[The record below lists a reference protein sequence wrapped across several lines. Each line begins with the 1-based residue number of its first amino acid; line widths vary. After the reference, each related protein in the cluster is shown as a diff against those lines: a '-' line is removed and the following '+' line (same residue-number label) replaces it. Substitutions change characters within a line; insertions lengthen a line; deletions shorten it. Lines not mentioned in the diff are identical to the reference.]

1 MVMRKEFEYDMDVVA
16 FKLQS
21 SDAPV
26 AFPYVAPFSAT
37 VPQCCRVVRSFIE
50 DSVSFLAHGAHMD
63 VYDVVKRY
71 LDRLLTSVLNEALLR
86 VIQTPSL
93 QVREWTGKG
102 VFVFFHRR
110 CLGTV
115 GYEKF
120 QMVIRFD
127 RSKSASLISRG
138 RELLHISGDAAVLRR
153 SVTL

>member
-1 MVMRKEFEYDMDVVA
+1 MKPYLYTTILLPQDALANDTYQKMVMRKEFEYDMDVVA

-93 QVREWTGKG
+93 QVNISDDDLPLIPCRLWWFGGEY
-102 VFVFFHRR
+102 VFV
-110 CLGTV
+110 
-115 GYEKF
+115 
-120 QMVIRFD
+120 
-127 RSKSASLISRG
+127 
-138 RELLHISGDAAVLRR
+138 
-153 SVTL
+153 